1 MRHWRPDQVCE
12 TGAGG
17 CTGCRIDALCP
28 AAGLVRRHASPP
40 RALADDVGAAGTA
53 AVFGGLVANP
63 ICAWSCWTLYSTG
76 AGLPPGPAGLLGAAE
91 GVRCVT
97 VCVGGA
103 VRAVWPVSV
112 ALATEATACTSTPQ
126 PCMTSL
132 TLLSYLVVLAIVGWS
147 VATKLQTG
155 SGLPAGP
162 SGTGAVAALPT
173 RVREQAFAS
182 SMCIAGLLGAVE
194 GVSYVTLVAAC
205 AVAALKATGAA

>member
-1 MRHWRPDQVCE
+1 
-12 TGAGG
+12 
-17 CTGCRIDALCP
+17 
-28 AAGLVRRHASPP
+28 
-40 RALADDVGAAGTA
+40 
-53 AVFGGLVANP
+53 
-63 ICAWSCWTLYSTG
+63 
-76 AGLPPGPAGLLGAAE
+76 
-91 GVRCVT
+91 
-97 VCVGGA
+97 
-103 VRAVWPVSV
+103 
-112 ALATEATACTSTPQ
+112 
-126 PCMTSL
+126 MTSL